1 MDEHFNELT
10 RSLALPMPRRRA
22 LFLMA
27 GTMAGALLGLAPRGA
42 GAATCSQC
50 TCNDDGNGHFF
61 CIDQHRLACA
71 NCHGCNVP
79 DDDGKACF

>member
-1 MDEHFNELT
+1 MDEHFSELT

-50 TCNDDGNGHFF
+50 TCNDD
-61 CIDQHRLACA
+61 QHRLACA